1 MQNEDVWTMHHMP
14 MRGHLLRYFCV
25 LSFTKIMAGVRN
37 IINELKLQQEN
48 LQSQIE
54 DVEVEIKNAE
64 EENYKETLLQ
74 QKIKKTTEQEK
85 AKLDKILKL
94 EAQYSGVNESSESL
108 TAKSKD
114 ANEKQEKLL
123 DELKEAREQA
133 NKNDMMY
140 EELKKRLVHME
151 RNRDRMEQRAALK
164 EAEAKRL
171 EEGFKAANSQVE
183 VLRSKDFEND
193 TDLMDKVSDLQ
204 KKLDEAI
211 RTAETSERV
220 GAAFGQSIENLKQQ
234 ISKQREENEKIK
246 KEMEKMNEVLE
257 ISET

>member
-1 MQNEDVWTMHHMP
+1 
-14 MRGHLLRYFCV
+14 
-25 LSFTKIMAGVRN
+25 MAGVRN
-37 IINELKLQQEN
+37 VINDLRVQQEN
-48 LQSQIE
+48 LQSKIE
-54 DVEVEIKNAE
+54 EVEAEIKNAE

-74 QKIKKTTEQEK
+74 QKIRKTAEQEK

-94 EAQYSGVNESSESL
+94 EAQYSGLNESPESL

-114 ANEKQEKLL
+114 AYEKQEKLL
-123 DELKEAREQA
+123 DELKEAQQQA

-151 RNRDRMEQRAALK
+151 QNRDRMEQRAALK

-171 EEGFKAANSQVE
+171 EEGFKDANSQVE
-183 VLRSKDFEND
+183 VLKSKDFEND
-193 TDLMDKVSDLQ
+193 TDLMDKVSELQ

-220 GAAFGQSIENLKQQ
+220 GTAFGQSIENLKQQ
-234 ISKQREENEKIK
+234 IAKQREENEKIR

-257 ISET
+257 ITEP

>member
-1 MQNEDVWTMHHMP
+1 
-14 MRGHLLRYFCV
+14 
-25 LSFTKIMAGVRN
+25 MAGVRN
-37 IINELKLQQEN
+37 VINELKLQQEN

-54 DVEVEIKNAE
+54 KVEVEIKDAE
-64 EENYKETLLQ
+64 EENYKLEQTKLSLQHQETLLQ

-85 AKLDKILKL
+85 AKLDKILILK
-94 EAQYSGVNESSESL
+94 AQYSGVDESSESL

-114 ANEKQEKLL
+114 AYEKQEKLL
-123 DELKEAREQA
+123 DELKEAQEQA

-151 RNRDRMEQRAALK
+151 RNRDRMEQRATLK

-171 EEGFKAANSQVE
+171 EEGFKDANSQVE
-183 VLRSKDFEND
+183 VLKSKDIEND
-193 TDLMDKVSDLQ
+193 TDLMDKVSELQ
-204 KKLDEAI
+204 KKLDEAV
-211 RTAETSERV
+211 RSAETSERV

-234 ISKQREENEKIK
+234 IAKQREENEKIK

-257 ISET
+257 IPEP